1 VVTSF
6 YKELSNLKRPY
17 TYLFPERDED
27 EELDDDVS
35 LNYSDKQAFIE
46 EYGVYMEMIYII
58 CNGDL
63 LRTKEVTDMP
73 ASQFLFFAEYLLR
86 KRDIESQPTKTI

>member
-35 LNYSDKQAFIE
+35 LNYSEKQAFIE
-46 EYGVYMEMIYII
+46 EYGAYMEMIYIL
-58 CNGDL
+58 CGGDL
-63 LRTKEVTDMP
+63 LRIEEVLKMP
-73 ASQFLFFAEYLLR
+73 VLQFFYLSEYLIR
-86 KRDIESQPTKTI
+86 KREIENIPNKIA